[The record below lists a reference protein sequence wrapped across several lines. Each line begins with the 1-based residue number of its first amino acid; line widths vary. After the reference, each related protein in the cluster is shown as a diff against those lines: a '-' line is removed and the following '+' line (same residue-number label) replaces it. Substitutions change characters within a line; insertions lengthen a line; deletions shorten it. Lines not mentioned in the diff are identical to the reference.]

1 MSRRLGAW
9 SLIVSHAL
17 KGEKVSHTSSFNKGA
32 VTVALI
38 ACFCLVD
45 SIQAQGPGRGATAPV
60 RSTVVAG
67 VAGEATPITK
77 KKYVGNV
84 EAIEEV
90 DSVAR
95 VSGVLT
101 VAPGFEEGKH
111 VSKGQLLFTIDPV
124 PYQAKV
130 DAAKATIQQLKAQI
144 DYAEK
149 NFNRVDDLLKRN
161 AASKNDM
168 ESAESSLL
176 SLQAQLLGAEAQL
189 VLAEEDLGYT
199 QIKSEIDGRAGRRA
213 YSTGNYVSR
222 QSSPLVKVVQ
232 TDPIYVRFTMS
243 ERDYLSMF
251 ENFDDLKNNSKLS
264 LTLPNDETYPLEGEI
279 SFVDNTVKSTT
290 DTIKVW
296 ATFKNPNETLN
307 PGGVVTV
314 NLAKYADTKTATVEP
329 SAVMFDGKTNFVY
342 VLVDSIDD
350 EQLYQ
355 EIKRDSR
362 FAKSVEAMEAA
373 INAAVGGTD
382 VAEQFL
388 EEFGKNP
395 VVERSAEELS
405 EAIESGDA
413 AAALIQVAA
422 NLGQMKKLD
431 VREALVLVNEEG
443 AGAWTKLFLDAF
455 KAERYVYQDPKTNEE
470 QNDYA
475 DNKFNEKSIM
485 ALRRDV
491 TIGPAGDQVETVLSG
506 IEPNETV
513 VLDGVHKARPFDL
526 VVPVYRDKQNV
537 KAREQAKISAHVDK
551 IPAAKKPANSGNQ
564 EAKRVDSR
572 KKVAS
577 HTTLAGDAAV

>member
-1 MSRRLGAW
+1 MLRLS
-9 SLIVSHAL
+9 SL
-17 KGEKVSHTSSFNKGA
+17 NKG
-32 VTVALI
+32 TVIAALI
-38 ACFCLVD
+38 ASFCLID
-45 SIQAQGPGRGATAPV
+45 SAKAQIPGGPAAPV

-67 VAGEATPITK
+67 IAGEATPITK

-149 NFNRVDDLLKRN
+149 NFKRAEDLLQRN

-168 ESAESSLL
+168 ESAESTLL

-199 QIKSEIDGRAGRRA
+199 QIKSEIDGRAGRRS
-213 YSTGNYVSR
+213 YSTGNYVSL

-251 ENFDDLKNNSKLS
+251 KNFDDLKNNSKLS
-264 LTLPNDETYPLEGEI
+264 LTLPNDSTYPLEGEI

-314 NLAKYADTKTATVEP
+314 NLAKYAETKTASIEP
-329 SAVMFDGKTNFVY
+329 SAGMFDGKTNYVY
-342 VLVDSIDD
+342 ILVDSIDD

-355 EIKRDSR
+355 EIKNDSR

-373 INAAVGGTD
+373 INAVVSGNDA
-382 VAEQFL
+382 AAQFL
-388 EEFGKNP
+388 EDFGKNP
-395 VVERSAEELS
+395 VVERTAEELS
-405 EAIESGDA
+405 RAIDEGDA
-413 AAALIQVAA
+413 DAALVQTAA
-422 NLGQMKKLD
+422 NLGQMKNLD
-431 VREALVLVNEEG
+431 VKEALGIVKEEG
-443 AGAWTKLFLDAF
+443 AEAWTKMFLDAF
-455 KAERYVYQDPKTNEE
+455 KKERYVYQDPRTNEE
-470 QNDYA
+470 RNDFA
-475 DNKFNEKSIM
+475 DNKVSEKYLM
-485 ALRRDV
+485 TLRRDI
-491 TIGPAGDQVETVLSG
+491 TLGPSGDQIETILSG
-506 IEPNETV
+506 VEPNEIV

-526 VVPVYRDKQNV
+526 VIPVYRDKQNDEA
-537 KAREQAKISAHVDK
+537 KTQAKKAAPVDK
-551 IPAAKKPANSGNQ
+551 EPTVQKTTKSGNQ
-564 EAKRVDSR
+564 EAKRVDSK

-577 HTTLAGDAAV
+577 QTTLAGEADA

>member
-1 MSRRLGAW
+1 MLRLS
-9 SLIVSHAL
+9 SL
-17 KGEKVSHTSSFNKGA
+17 NKG
-32 VTVALI
+32 TVIAALI
-38 ACFCLVD
+38 ASFCLVD
-45 SIQAQGPGRGATAPV
+45 SIQAQGPGQGAAAPV

-130 DAAKATIQQLKAQI
+130 DVAKATIQQLKAQI

-149 NFNRVDDLLKRN
+149 NFKRAEDLLQRN

-213 YSTGNYVSR
+213 YSTGNYVSL
-222 QSSPLVKVVQ
+222 QSDPLVKVVQ

-243 ERDYLSMF
+243 ERDYISMF
-251 ENFDDLKNNSKLS
+251 SNFDDLKNNSKLS
-264 LTLPNDETYPLEGEI
+264 LTLPNDTTYPLEGEI

-314 NLAKYADTKTATVEP
+314 NLAKYAETKTATVEP
-329 SAVMFDGKTNFVY
+329 SAVMFDGKTNYVY

-373 INAAVGGTD
+373 INAAVGGND
-382 VAEQFL
+382 AAAQFL

-395 VVERSAEELS
+395 IVERSAEELS

-431 VREALVLVNEEG
+431 VREALDLVNEEG
-443 AGAWTKLFLDAF
+443 AEAWTKLFLDAF

-470 QNDYA
+470 QNDFA
-475 DNKFNEKSIM
+475 DNKVNEKYLM

-491 TIGPAGDQVETVLSG
+491 TLGPAGDQVETVLSG

-537 KAREQAKISAHVDK
+537 KAQEQAKKNAPVDK
-551 IPAAKKPANSGNQ
+551 APTAKKPANSGNQ